1 MIHGIL
7 SKLNVGDMVQVYQLS
22 DQDLNL
28 DDTEGTHTVAAV
40 PSEIQTL
47 LHTYAYIFA
56 DNVQFPPT
64 RSCVHSIP
72 LVPEATPVHI
82 KPYMYAPALKDE
94 IEQQVQTMLAAGL

>member
-47 LHTYAYIFA
+47 LHTYK
-56 DNVQFPPT
+56 VQFPPT